1 MVPNRGVGSKRL
13 QVRAYLMMLFI
24 SVSLS
29 GLMRLSCC
37 WALLDVTI
45 CDFDFFAGV
54 ASMKLLKS
62 SVSGDLRG
70 GLLQLLVRSS
80 RMAMVSSTRFSSC
93 ISCGVCVEV
102 LSAFAL
108 VLELMGEGCLDL
120 LCAPWLV

>member
-62 SVSGDLRG
+62 SFSGELRG
-70 GLLQLLVRSS
+70 GLQLLVRSS
-80 RMAMVSSTRFSSC
+80 RIAIVSSTRLSSC
-93 ISCGVCVEV
+93 LSCGVCVEV

-108 VLELMGEGCLDL
+108 ALELVGEGCLDL
-120 LCAPWLV
+120 LCAP